1 MPGFDLSVSVSLV
14 TVFVQGILSFFSPCV
29 LPLLPLYLGYLSGS
43 MGDAQG
49 AQTSRVK
56 TLVNTLF
63 FVIGIS
69 AAFFLLAMGFT
80 ALGQALHQY
89 QKIIIQV
96 GGILIIAFGL
106 FQLGVFRPMALEQD
120 RRIRFPLQKLAMSPL
135 VALVFGFTFSFAW
148 TPCVGPALASVLL
161 MAGSADTA
169 LQGFALI
176 GLYTL
181 GFVLPFLAVSL
192 FAGVLLQVFQ
202 KHRNVV
208 RYTVKVGGALL
219 VVIGLLMVTGWMDTL
234 SGSLAGSDPQATP
247 TVQVSE
253 APKETAQPESSA
265 QPEETAQPEA
275 TDQPQEGRAPI
286 PALDFTLTDQYGNTH
301 TLDQYKGKTILLN
314 FWATWCGPCR
324 SEMPDLQEIYQDY
337 GRNQKDLVVLGVA
350 APNLGR
356 EGSVEDITAFLEEN
370 GYTYP
375 TLMNTDASLFYSYG
389 ISSFPTTFMIDK
401 NGNVYGYVS
410 GALSRENF
418 ENIIQQTME
427 GSQSKGSP

>member
-1 MPGFDLSVSVSLV
+1 MSGFDLSVSVSLV
-14 TVFVQGILSFFSPCV
+14 TVFVQGVLSFFSPCV

-43 MGDAQG
+43 MGDTQG
-49 AQTSRVK
+49 RQTSWVK

-63 FVIGIS
+63 FVLGIS
-69 AAFFLLAMGFT
+69 AAFFLLAFGLT

-96 GGILIIAFGL
+96 GGILIILFGL

-169 LQGFALI
+169 AQGFALI

-181 GFVLPFLAVSL
+181 GFVIPFLLVSL
-192 FAGVLLQVFQ
+192 FAGGLLKLLQ

-234 SGSLAGSDPQATP
+234 SGSLAGSDPQASP
-247 TVQVSE
+247 TVQV
-253 APKETAQPESSA
+253 TQQPE
-265 QPEETAQPEA
+265 QT
-275 TDQPQEGRAPI
+275 TQPQTTDSPQNSQAPI
-286 PALDFTLTDQYGNTH
+286 PALDFTLTDQFGNTH
-301 TLDQYKGKTILLN
+301 TLDQYQGKTILLN

-324 SEMPDLQEIYQDY
+324 SEMPDLQEIFQDY
-337 GRNQKDLVVLGVA
+337 GNNEKDLVVLGVA
-350 APNLGR
+350 APNLGQ
-356 EGSVEDITAFLEEN
+356 EGSAEEITAFLEEN

-375 TLMNTDASLFYSYG
+375 TLMNEDASLFYSYG
-389 ISSFPTTFMIDK
+389 ISSFPTTFMIDV

-410 GALSRENF
+410 GALSREVF
-418 ENIIQQTME
+418 ENIIQQTMD
-427 GSQSKGSP
+427 GANS

>member
-1 MPGFDLSVSVSLV
+1 MSGFDLSVSVSLV

-43 MGDAQG
+43 MGDTQG
-49 AQTSRVK
+49 APTSRVK

-69 AAFFLLAMGFT
+69 AAFFLLALGMT

-181 GFVLPFLAVSL
+181 GFVLPFLAVAL
-192 FAGVLLQVFQ
+192 FAGGLLKLFQ

-247 TVQVSE
+247 TVQV
-253 APKETAQPESSA
+253 TQQPEV
-265 QPEETAQPEA
+265 TDTPEA
-275 TDQPQEGRAPI
+275 TDAPKESQAPI
-286 PALDFTLTDQYGNTH
+286 PALDFTLTDQFGNTH

-324 SEMPDLQEIYQDY
+324 SEMPDLQAVYEDY
-337 GRNQKDLVVLGVA
+337 GNNEKDLVVLGVA
-350 APNLGR
+350 APNLGQ
-356 EGSVEDITAFLEEN
+356 EGSAEDITAFLEEN

-375 TLMNTDASLFYSYG
+375 TLMNEDASLFYSYG

-401 NGNVYGYVS
+401 NGNVYGYIM
-410 GALSRENF
+410 GAQSREVF
-418 ENIIQQTME
+418 DDIIQQTMDGVAE
-427 GSQSKGSP
+427 RETE

>member
-1 MPGFDLSVSVSLV
+1 MSGFDLSVSVSLV

-43 MGDAQG
+43 MGDTQG
-49 AQTSRVK
+49 APTSRVK

-69 AAFFLLAMGFT
+69 AAFFLLALGMT

-181 GFVLPFLAVSL
+181 GFVLPFLAVAL
-192 FAGVLLQVFQ
+192 FAGGLLKLFQ

-247 TVQVSE
+247 TVQV
-253 APKETAQPESSA
+253 TQQPEV
-265 QPEETAQPEA
+265 TDTPEA
-275 TDQPQEGRAPI
+275 TDAPEESQAPI
-286 PALDFTLTDQYGNTH
+286 PALDFALTDQFGNTH

-324 SEMPDLQEIYQDY
+324 SEMPDLQAVYEDY
-337 GRNQKDLVVLGVA
+337 GKNEKDLVVLGVA
-350 APNLGR
+350 APNLGQ
-356 EGSVEDITAFLEEN
+356 EGSAEDITAFLEEN

-375 TLMNTDASLFYSYG
+375 TLMNEDASLFYSYG

-401 NGNVYGYVS
+401 NGNVYGYIM
-410 GALSRENF
+410 GAQSREVF
-418 ENIIQQTME
+418 DDIIQQTMD
-427 GSQSKGSP
+427 GAG

>member
-1 MPGFDLSVSVSLV
+1 MSGFDLSVSVSLV

-69 AAFFLLAMGFT
+69 AAFFLLALGMT

-181 GFVLPFLAVSL
+181 GFVLPFLAVAL
-192 FAGVLLQVFQ
+192 FAGGLLKLFQ

-234 SGSLAGSDPQATP
+234 SGSLAGSDPQPTP
-247 TVQVSE
+247 TVQ
-253 APKETAQPESSA
+253 ATQ
-265 QPEETAQPEA
+265 QPEA
-275 TDQPQEGRAPI
+275 TDTPEATDAPEESQAPI
-286 PALDFTLTDQYGNTH
+286 PALDFTLTDQFGNTH

-324 SEMPDLQEIYQDY
+324 SEMPDLQAVYEDY
-337 GRNQKDLVVLGVA
+337 GKNEKDLVVLGVA
-350 APNLGR
+350 APNLGQ
-356 EGSVEDITAFLEEN
+356 EGSAEDITAFLEEN

-375 TLMNTDASLFYSYG
+375 TLMNEDASLFYSYG

-401 NGNVYGYVS
+401 NGNVYGYIM
-410 GALSRENF
+410 GAQSREVF
-418 ENIIQQTME
+418 DDIIQQTMD
-427 GSQSKGSP
+427 GAG

>member
-1 MPGFDLSVSVSLV
+1 MAGFDLSVSVSLA
-14 TVFVQGILSFFSPCV
+14 TVFVQGLLSFFSPCV

-43 MGDAQG
+43 MGDNQG
-49 AQTSRVK
+49 AQTSWVK

-69 AAFFLLAMGFT
+69 AAFFLLALGLT

-106 FQLGVFRPMALEQD
+106 FQLGVFRPAAMEQD

-148 TPCVGPALASVLL
+148 TPCVGPALASVLV

-169 LQGFALI
+169 AQGFALI
-176 GLYTL
+176 GVYTL
-181 GFVLPFLAVSL
+181 GFVLPFLAVALS
-192 FAGVLLQVFQ
+192 AGAILKLFQ

-219 VVIGLLMVTGWMDTL
+219 IVIGLLMVTGWMDTL
-234 SGSLAGSDPQATP
+234 SDSLAGADPQA
-247 TVQVSE
+247 
-253 APKETAQPESSA
+253 APTAQVTSQPQES
-265 QPEETAQPEA
+265 AQPEA
-275 TDQPQEGRAPI
+275 TDGPEESQAPI
-286 PALDFTLTDQYGNTH
+286 PALDFTLTDQFGNTH
-301 TLDQYKGKTILLN
+301 TLEEYKGKTILLN

-324 SEMPDLQEIYQDY
+324 SEMPDLQSIYEDY
-337 GRNQKDLVVLGVA
+337 GKNEKDLVVLGVA
-350 APNLGR
+350 APNLGQ
-356 EGSVEDITAFLEEN
+356 EGSEADITAFLEEN

-401 NGNVYGYVS
+401 DGNVYGYII
-410 GALSRENF
+410 GAQSREVF
-418 ENIIQQTME
+418 DDIIRQTMD
-427 GSQSKGSP
+427 GTK

>member
-1 MPGFDLSVSVSLV
+1 MSGFDLSVSVSLV

-69 AAFFLLAMGFT
+69 AAFFLLALGMT

-181 GFVLPFLAVSL
+181 GFVLPFLAVAL
-192 FAGVLLQVFQ
+192 FAGGLLKLFQ

-234 SGSLAGSDPQATP
+234 SGSLAGSDPQPTP
-247 TVQVSE
+247 TVQ
-253 APKETAQPESSA
+253 ATQ
-265 QPEETAQPEA
+265 QPEA
-275 TDQPQEGRAPI
+275 TDTPEATDAPEESQAPI
-286 PALDFTLTDQYGNTH
+286 PALDFTLTDQFGNTH

-324 SEMPDLQEIYQDY
+324 SEMPDLQAVYEDY
-337 GRNQKDLVVLGVA
+337 GNNEKDLVVLGVA
-350 APNLGR
+350 APNLGQ
-356 EGSVEDITAFLEEN
+356 EGSAEDISAFLEEN

-375 TLMNTDASLFYSYG
+375 TLMNEDASLFYSYG

-401 NGNVYGYVS
+401 NGNVYGYIM
-410 GALSRENF
+410 GAQSREVF
-418 ENIIQQTME
+418 DNIIQQTMD
-427 GSQSKGSP
+427 GAG

>member
-1 MPGFDLSVSVSLV
+1 MSGFDLSVSVSLV

-69 AAFFLLAMGFT
+69 AAFFLLALGMT

-181 GFVLPFLAVSL
+181 GFVLPFLAVAL
-192 FAGVLLQVFQ
+192 FAGGLLKLFQ

-219 VVIGLLMVTGWMDTL
+219 VVIGLLMVTGWMDSL

-247 TVQVSE
+247 TVQV
-253 APKETAQPESSA
+253 TQQPEV
-265 QPEETAQPEA
+265 TDTPEA
-275 TDQPQEGRAPI
+275 TDAPEESQAPI
-286 PALDFTLTDQYGNTH
+286 PALDFTLTDQFGNTH

-324 SEMPDLQEIYQDY
+324 SEMPDLQAVYEDY
-337 GRNQKDLVVLGVA
+337 GNNEKDLVVLGVA
-350 APNLGR
+350 APNLGQ
-356 EGSVEDITAFLEEN
+356 EGSAEDITAFLEEN

-375 TLMNTDASLFYSYG
+375 TLMNEDASLFYSYG

-401 NGNVYGYVS
+401 NGNVYGYIM
-410 GALSRENF
+410 GAQSREVF
-418 ENIIQQTME
+418 DDIIQQTMD
-427 GSQSKGSP
+427 GANS

>member
-1 MPGFDLSVSVSLV
+1 MSGFDLSVSVSLV

-69 AAFFLLAMGFT
+69 AAFFLLALGMT

-181 GFVLPFLAVSL
+181 GFVLPFLAVAL
-192 FAGVLLQVFQ
+192 FAGGLLKLFQ

-247 TVQVSE
+247 TVQV
-253 APKETAQPESSA
+253 TQQPEV
-265 QPEETAQPEA
+265 TDTPEA
-275 TDQPQEGRAPI
+275 TDAPEESQAPI
-286 PALDFTLTDQYGNTH
+286 PALDFTLTDQFGNTH

-324 SEMPDLQEIYQDY
+324 SEMPDLQAVYEDY
-337 GRNQKDLVVLGVA
+337 GNNEKDLVVLGVA
-350 APNLGR
+350 APNLGQ
-356 EGSVEDITAFLEEN
+356 EGSAEDITAFLEEN

-375 TLMNTDASLFYSYG
+375 TLMNEDASLFYSYG

-401 NGNVYGYVS
+401 NGNVYGYIM
-410 GALSRENF
+410 GAQSREVF
-418 ENIIQQTME
+418 DDIIQQTMD
-427 GSQSKGSP
+427 GANS

>member
-1 MPGFDLSVSVSLV
+1 MSGFNLSVSVSLV

-69 AAFFLLAMGFT
+69 AAFFLLALGMT

-181 GFVLPFLAVSL
+181 GFVLPFLAVAL
-192 FAGVLLQVFQ
+192 FAGGLLKLFQ

-219 VVIGLLMVTGWMDTL
+219 VVIGLLMVTGWMDSL
-234 SGSLAGSDPQATP
+234 SGSLAGSDPQPTP
-247 TVQVSE
+247 TVQ
-253 APKETAQPESSA
+253 ATAQPEV
-265 QPEETAQPEA
+265 TDTPEA
-275 TDQPQEGRAPI
+275 TEAPQESQAPI
-286 PALDFTLTDQYGNTH
+286 PALDFTLTDQFGNTH

-314 FWATWCGPCR
+314 FWGTWCGPCR
-324 SEMPDLQEIYQDY
+324 SEMPDLQSVYEDY
-337 GRNQKDLVVLGVA
+337 GNNEKDLVVLGVA
-350 APNLGR
+350 APNLGQ
-356 EGSVEDITAFLEEN
+356 EGSAEDITAFLEEN

-375 TLMNTDASLFYSYG
+375 TLMNEDASLFYSYG

-401 NGNVYGYVS
+401 NGNVYGYIM
-410 GALSRENF
+410 GAQSREVF
-418 ENIIQQTME
+418 DNIIQQTMD
-427 GSQSKGSP
+427 GAG

>member
-1 MPGFDLSVSVSLV
+1 MSGFDLSVSVSLV

-69 AAFFLLAMGFT
+69 AAFFLLALGMT

-181 GFVLPFLAVSL
+181 GFVLPFLAVAL
-192 FAGVLLQVFQ
+192 FAGGLLKLFQ

-247 TVQVSE
+247 TVQV
-253 APKETAQPESSA
+253 TQH
-265 QPEETAQPEA
+265 PEA
-275 TDQPQEGRAPI
+275 TDTPEATDAPEESQAPI
-286 PALDFTLTDQYGNTH
+286 PALDFTLTDQFGNTH

-324 SEMPDLQEIYQDY
+324 SEMPDLQAVYEDY
-337 GRNQKDLVVLGVA
+337 GKNEKDLVVLGVA
-350 APNLGR
+350 APNLGQ
-356 EGSVEDITAFLEEN
+356 EGSAEDITAFLEEN

-375 TLMNTDASLFYSYG
+375 TLMNEDASLFYSYG

-401 NGNVYGYVS
+401 NGNVYGYIM
-410 GALSRENF
+410 GAQSREVF
-418 ENIIQQTME
+418 DDIIQQTMD
-427 GSQSKGSP
+427 GANS

>member
-1 MPGFDLSVSVSLV
+1 MAGFDLSVSVSLA
-14 TVFVQGILSFFSPCV
+14 TVFVQGLLSFFSPCV

-43 MGDAQG
+43 MGDNQG
-49 AQTSRVK
+49 AQTSWVK

-69 AAFFLLAMGFT
+69 AAFFLLALGLT

-106 FQLGVFRPMALEQD
+106 FQLGVFRPAAMEQD

-148 TPCVGPALASVLL
+148 TPCVGPALASVLV

-169 LQGFALI
+169 AQGFALI
-176 GLYTL
+176 GVYTL
-181 GFVLPFLAVSL
+181 GFVLPFLAVALS
-192 FAGVLLQVFQ
+192 AGAILKLFQ

-219 VVIGLLMVTGWMDTL
+219 IVIGLLMVTGWMDTL
-234 SGSLAGSDPQATP
+234 SDSLAGADPQA
-247 TVQVSE
+247 
-253 APKETAQPESSA
+253 APTAQVTSQPQES
-265 QPEETAQPEA
+265 AQPEA
-275 TDQPQEGRAPI
+275 TDGPEESQAPI
-286 PALDFTLTDQYGNTH
+286 PALDFTLTDQFGNTH
-301 TLDQYKGKTILLN
+301 TLEEYKGKTILLN

-324 SEMPDLQEIYQDY
+324 SEMPDLQSIYEDY
-337 GRNQKDLVVLGVA
+337 GKNEKDLVVLGVA
-350 APNLGR
+350 APNLGQ
-356 EGSVEDITAFLEEN
+356 EGSEADITAFLEEN

-401 NGNVYGYVS
+401 DGNVYGYII
-410 GALSRENF
+410 GAQSREVF
-418 ENIIQQTME
+418 EDIIAQTME
-427 GSQSKGSP
+427 GSK

>member
-1 MPGFDLSVSVSLV
+1 MNGFDLSVSVSLV

-49 AQTSRVK
+49 AQTSKVK

-69 AAFFLLAMGFT
+69 AAFFLLALGMT

-181 GFVLPFLAVSL
+181 GFVLPFLAVAL
-192 FAGVLLQVFQ
+192 FAGVLLQLFQ

-247 TVQVSE
+247 TVQVTE
-253 APKETAQPESSA
+253 APKETDSPA
-265 QPEETAQPEA
+265 ETTQPEA
-275 TDQPQEGRAPI
+275 TDAPQESRAPV
-286 PALDFTLTDQYGNTH
+286 PALDFTLTDQFGNTH

-314 FWATWCGPCR
+314 FWGTWCGPCR
-324 SEMPDLQEIYQDY
+324 SEMPDLQAVYEDY
-337 GRNQKDLVVLGVA
+337 GNNEKDLVVLGVA
-350 APNLGR
+350 APNLGQ
-356 EGSVEDITAFLEEN
+356 EGSAEDITAFLEEN

-375 TLMNTDASLFYSYG
+375 TLMNEDASLFYSYG

-401 NGNVYGYVS
+401 NGNVYGYIM
-410 GALSRENF
+410 GAQSREVF
-418 ENIIQQTME
+418 DDIIQQTMD
-427 GSQSKGSP
+427 GANS

>member
-1 MPGFDLSVSVSLV
+1 MSGFDLSVSVSLV

-69 AAFFLLAMGFT
+69 AAFFLLALGMT

-181 GFVLPFLAVSL
+181 GFVLPFLAVAL
-192 FAGVLLQVFQ
+192 FAGGLLKLFQ

-234 SGSLAGSDPQATP
+234 SGSLASSDPQATP
-247 TVQVSE
+247 TVQ
-253 APKETAQPESSA
+253 ATQ
-265 QPEETAQPEA
+265 QPEA
-275 TDQPQEGRAPI
+275 TDTPEATDAPEESQAPI
-286 PALDFTLTDQYGNTH
+286 PALDFTLTDQFGNTH

-324 SEMPDLQEIYQDY
+324 SEMPDLQAVYEDY
-337 GRNQKDLVVLGVA
+337 GKNEKDLVVLGVA
-350 APNLGR
+350 APNLGQ
-356 EGSVEDITAFLEEN
+356 EGSAEDITAFLEEN

-375 TLMNTDASLFYSYG
+375 TLMNEDASLFYSYG

-401 NGNVYGYVS
+401 NGNVYGYIM
-410 GALSRENF
+410 GAQSREVF
-418 ENIIQQTME
+418 DDIIQQTMD
-427 GSQSKGSP
+427 GAG

>member
-1 MPGFDLSVSVSLV
+1 MSGFDLSVSVSLV

-69 AAFFLLAMGFT
+69 AAFFLLALGMT

-181 GFVLPFLAVSL
+181 GFVLPFLAVAL
-192 FAGVLLQVFQ
+192 FAGGLLKLFQ

-234 SGSLAGSDPQATP
+234 SGSLAGSDPQPTP
-247 TVQVSE
+247 TIQ
-253 APKETAQPESSA
+253 ATQ
-265 QPEETAQPEA
+265 QPEA
-275 TDQPQEGRAPI
+275 TDTPDATDAPQESQAPI
-286 PALDFTLTDQYGNTH
+286 PALDFTLTDQFGNTH

-324 SEMPDLQEIYQDY
+324 SEMPDLQAVYEDY
-337 GRNQKDLVVLGVA
+337 GNNEKDLVVLGVA
-350 APNLGR
+350 APNLGQ
-356 EGSVEDITAFLEEN
+356 EGSAEDISAFLEEN

-375 TLMNTDASLFYSYG
+375 TLMNEDASLFYSYG

-401 NGNVYGYVS
+401 NGNVYGYIM
-410 GALSRENF
+410 GAQSREVF
-418 ENIIQQTME
+418 DDIIQQTMD
-427 GSQSKGSP
+427 GANS

>member
-1 MPGFDLSVSVSLV
+1 MAGFDLSVSVSLA
-14 TVFVQGILSFFSPCV
+14 TVFVQGLLSFFSPCV

-43 MGDAQG
+43 MGDNQG
-49 AQTSRVK
+49 AQTSWVK

-69 AAFFLLAMGFT
+69 AAFFLLALGLT

-106 FQLGVFRPMALEQD
+106 FQLGVFRPAAMEQD

-148 TPCVGPALASVLL
+148 TPCVGPALASVLM

-169 LQGFALI
+169 AQGFALI
-176 GLYTL
+176 GVYTL
-181 GFVLPFLAVSL
+181 GFVLPFLAVALS
-192 FAGVLLQVFQ
+192 AGAILKLFQ

-219 VVIGLLMVTGWMDTL
+219 IVIGLLMVTGWMDTL
-234 SGSLAGSDPQATP
+234 SDSLAGADPQA
-247 TVQVSE
+247 
-253 APKETAQPESSA
+253 APTAQVTSQPQES
-265 QPEETAQPEA
+265 AQPEA
-275 TDQPQEGRAPI
+275 TDGPEESQAPI
-286 PALDFTLTDQYGNTH
+286 PALDFTLTDQFGNTH
-301 TLDQYKGKTILLN
+301 TLEEYKGKTILLN

-324 SEMPDLQEIYQDY
+324 SEMPDLQSIYEDY
-337 GRNQKDLVVLGVA
+337 GKNEKDLVVLGVA
-350 APNLGR
+350 APNLGQ
-356 EGSVEDITAFLEEN
+356 EGAEADITAFLEEN

-401 NGNVYGYVS
+401 DGNVYGYII
-410 GALSRENF
+410 GAQSREVF
-418 ENIIQQTME
+418 DDIIRQTMD
-427 GSQSKGSP
+427 GAG

>member
-1 MPGFDLSVSVSLV
+1 MAGFDLSVSVSLA
-14 TVFVQGILSFFSPCV
+14 TVFVQGLLSFFSPCV

-43 MGDAQG
+43 MGDNQG
-49 AQTSRVK
+49 AQTSWVK

-69 AAFFLLAMGFT
+69 AAFFLLALGLT

-106 FQLGVFRPMALEQD
+106 FQLGVFRPAAMEQD

-148 TPCVGPALASVLL
+148 TPCVGPALASVLV

-169 LQGFALI
+169 AQGFALI
-176 GLYTL
+176 GVYTL
-181 GFVLPFLAVSL
+181 GFVLPFLAVALS
-192 FAGVLLQVFQ
+192 AGAILKLFQ

-219 VVIGLLMVTGWMDTL
+219 IVIGLLMVTGWMDTL
-234 SGSLAGSDPQATP
+234 SDSLAGADPQA
-247 TVQVSE
+247 
-253 APKETAQPESSA
+253 APTAQVTSQPQES
-265 QPEETAQPEA
+265 AQPEA
-275 TDQPQEGRAPI
+275 TDGPEESQAPI
-286 PALDFTLTDQYGNTH
+286 PALDFTLTDQFGNTH
-301 TLDQYKGKTILLN
+301 TLEEYKGKTILLN

-324 SEMPDLQEIYQDY
+324 SEMPDLQSIYEDY
-337 GRNQKDLVVLGVA
+337 GKNEKDLVVLGVA
-350 APNLGR
+350 APNLGQ
-356 EGSVEDITAFLEEN
+356 EGAEADITAFLEEN

-401 NGNVYGYVS
+401 DGNVYGYII
-410 GALSRENF
+410 GAQSREVF
-418 ENIIQQTME
+418 DDIIRQTMD
-427 GSQSKGSP
+427 GAG

>member
-1 MPGFDLSVSVSLV
+1 MSGFDLSVSVSLV

-69 AAFFLLAMGFT
+69 AAFFLLALGMT

-181 GFVLPFLAVSL
+181 GFVLPFLAVAL
-192 FAGVLLQVFQ
+192 FAGGLLKLFQ

-247 TVQVSE
+247 TVQ
-253 APKETAQPESSA
+253 ATQQPEV
-265 QPEETAQPEA
+265 TDTPEA
-275 TDQPQEGRAPI
+275 TDAPEESQAPI
-286 PALDFTLTDQYGNTH
+286 PALDFTLTDQFGNTH

-324 SEMPDLQEIYQDY
+324 SEMPDLQAVYEDY
-337 GRNQKDLVVLGVA
+337 GNNEKDLVVLGVA
-350 APNLGR
+350 APNLGQ
-356 EGSVEDITAFLEEN
+356 EGSAEDITAFLEEN

-375 TLMNTDASLFYSYG
+375 TLMNEDASLFYSYG

-401 NGNVYGYVS
+401 NGNVYGYIM
-410 GALSRENF
+410 GAQSREVF
-418 ENIIQQTME
+418 DDIIQQTMD
-427 GSQSKGSP
+427 GANS

>member
-1 MPGFDLSVSVSLV
+1 MPGFDLSASVSLF
-14 TVFVQGILSFFSPCV
+14 TVFVQGIFSFFSPCV

-43 MGDAQG
+43 MGDNQG
-49 AQTSRVK
+49 AQTSWVK

-69 AAFFLLAMGFT
+69 GAFFLLALGMT

-106 FQLGVFRPMALEQD
+106 FQLGVFRPAAMEQD

-169 LQGFALI
+169 AQGFALI
-176 GLYTL
+176 GVYTL
-181 GFVLPFLAVSL
+181 GFVLPFLAVALS
-192 FAGVLLQVFQ
+192 AGAILKLFQ

-219 VVIGLLMVTGWMDTL
+219 IVIGLLMVTGWMDAL
-234 SGSLAGSDPQATP
+234 SGSLAGADPQA
-247 TVQVSE
+247 
-253 APKETAQPESSA
+253 APTAQVTSQPQES
-265 QPEETAQPEA
+265 AQPEA
-275 TDQPQEGRAPI
+275 TDGPEESQAPI
-286 PALDFTLTDQYGNTH
+286 PALDFTLTDQFGNTH

-324 SEMPDLQEIYQDY
+324 SEMPDLQAIYEDY
-337 GRNQKDLVVLGVA
+337 GKNEKDLVVLGVA
-350 APNLGR
+350 APNLGQ
-356 EGSVEDITAFLEEN
+356 EGSEADISAFLEEN

-401 NGNVYGYVS
+401 DGNVYGYII
-410 GALSRENF
+410 GAQSREVF
-418 ENIIQQTME
+418 EDIIAQTME
-427 GSQSKGSP
+427 GSK

>member
-1 MPGFDLSVSVSLV
+1 MAGFDLSVSVSLA
-14 TVFVQGILSFFSPCV
+14 TVFVQGLLSFFSPCV

-43 MGDAQG
+43 MGDNQG
-49 AQTSRVK
+49 AQTSWVK

-69 AAFFLLAMGFT
+69 AAFFLLALGLT

-106 FQLGVFRPMALEQD
+106 FQLGVFRPAAMEQD

-148 TPCVGPALASVLL
+148 TPCVGPALASVLV

-169 LQGFALI
+169 AQGFALI
-176 GLYTL
+176 GVYTL
-181 GFVLPFLAVSL
+181 GFVLPFLAVALS
-192 FAGVLLQVFQ
+192 AGAILKLFQ
-202 KHRNVV
+202 KHRSVV

-219 VVIGLLMVTGWMDTL
+219 IVIGLLMVTGWMDTL
-234 SGSLAGSDPQATP
+234 SDSLAGADPQA
-247 TVQVSE
+247 
-253 APKETAQPESSA
+253 APTAQVTSQPQES
-265 QPEETAQPEA
+265 EKPEA
-275 TDQPQEGRAPI
+275 TDGPEESQAPI
-286 PALDFTLTDQYGNTH
+286 PALDFTLTDQFGNTH
-301 TLDQYKGKTILLN
+301 TLEEYKGKTILLN

-324 SEMPDLQEIYQDY
+324 SEMPDLQSIYEDY
-337 GRNQKDLVVLGVA
+337 GKNERDLVVLGVA
-350 APNLGR
+350 APNLGQ
-356 EGSVEDITAFLEEN
+356 EGAEADITAFLEEN

-401 NGNVYGYVS
+401 DGNVYGYII
-410 GALSRENF
+410 GAQSREVF
-418 ENIIQQTME
+418 DDIIRQTMD
-427 GSQSKGSP
+427 GAG

>member
-1 MPGFDLSVSVSLV
+1 MSGFDLSVSVSLV

-69 AAFFLLAMGFT
+69 AAFFLLALGMT

-181 GFVLPFLAVSL
+181 GFVLPFLAVAL
-192 FAGVLLQVFQ
+192 FAGGLLKLFQ

-247 TVQVSE
+247 TVQV
-253 APKETAQPESSA
+253 TQH
-265 QPEETAQPEA
+265 PEA
-275 TDQPQEGRAPI
+275 TDTPEATDAPEESQAPI
-286 PALDFTLTDQYGNTH
+286 PALDFTLTDQFGNTH

-324 SEMPDLQEIYQDY
+324 SEMPDLQAVYEDY
-337 GRNQKDLVVLGVA
+337 GKNEKDLVVLGVA
-350 APNLGR
+350 APNLGQ
-356 EGSVEDITAFLEEN
+356 EGSAEDITAFLEEN

-375 TLMNTDASLFYSYG
+375 TLMNEDASLFYSYG

-401 NGNVYGYVS
+401 NGNVYGYIM
-410 GALSRENF
+410 GAQSREVF
-418 ENIIQQTME
+418 DDIIQQTMD
-427 GSQSKGSP
+427 GAG

>member
-1 MPGFDLSVSVSLV
+1 MSGFDLSVSVSLV

-69 AAFFLLAMGFT
+69 AAFFLLALGMT

-181 GFVLPFLAVSL
+181 GFVLPFLAVAL
-192 FAGVLLQVFQ
+192 FAGGLLKLFQ

-208 RYTVKVGGALL
+208 RYTVNVGGALL

-247 TVQVSE
+247 TVQV
-253 APKETAQPESSA
+253 TQ
-265 QPEETAQPEA
+265 QPEA
-275 TDQPQEGRAPI
+275 TDTPEATDAPEESQAPI
-286 PALDFTLTDQYGNTH
+286 PALDFTLTDQFGNTH

-324 SEMPDLQEIYQDY
+324 SEMPDLQAVYEDY
-337 GRNQKDLVVLGVA
+337 GNNEKDLVVLGVA
-350 APNLGR
+350 APNLGQ
-356 EGSVEDITAFLEEN
+356 EGSAEDITAFLEEN

-375 TLMNTDASLFYSYG
+375 TLMNEDASLFYSYG

-401 NGNVYGYVS
+401 NGNVYGYIM
-410 GALSRENF
+410 GAQSREVF
-418 ENIIQQTME
+418 DNIIQQTMD
-427 GSQSKGSP
+427 GANS

>member
-1 MPGFDLSVSVSLV
+1 MSGFDLSVSVSLV

-69 AAFFLLAMGFT
+69 AAFFLLALGMT

-181 GFVLPFLAVSL
+181 GFVLPFLAVAL
-192 FAGVLLQVFQ
+192 FAGGLLKLFQ

-219 VVIGLLMVTGWMDTL
+219 VVIGLLMVTGWMDSL
-234 SGSLAGSDPQATP
+234 SGSLAGSDPQPTP
-247 TVQVSE
+247 TVQ
-253 APKETAQPESSA
+253 ATQQPEV
-265 QPEETAQPEA
+265 TDTPEA
-275 TDQPQEGRAPI
+275 TDAPEESQAPI
-286 PALDFTLTDQYGNTH
+286 PALDFTLTDQFGNTH

-324 SEMPDLQEIYQDY
+324 SEMPDLQAVYEDY
-337 GRNQKDLVVLGVA
+337 GNNEKDLVVLGVA
-350 APNLGR
+350 APNLGQ
-356 EGSVEDITAFLEEN
+356 EGSAEDISAFLEEN

-375 TLMNTDASLFYSYG
+375 TLMNEDASLFYSYG

-401 NGNVYGYVS
+401 NGNVYGYIM
-410 GALSRENF
+410 GAQSREVF
-418 ENIIQQTME
+418 DDIIQQTMD
-427 GSQSKGSP
+427 GANS

>member
-1 MPGFDLSVSVSLV
+1 MSGFDLSVSVSLV

-43 MGDAQG
+43 MGDTQG
-49 AQTSRVK
+49 AQTSRAK

-69 AAFFLLAMGFT
+69 AAFFLLALGMT

-181 GFVLPFLAVSL
+181 GFVLPFLAVAL
-192 FAGVLLQVFQ
+192 FAGGLLKLFQ

-247 TVQVSE
+247 TVQV
-253 APKETAQPESSA
+253 TQQPEV
-265 QPEETAQPEA
+265 TDTPEA
-275 TDQPQEGRAPI
+275 TDAPEESQAPI
-286 PALDFTLTDQYGNTH
+286 PALDFALTDQFGNTH

-324 SEMPDLQEIYQDY
+324 SEMPDLQAVYEDY
-337 GRNQKDLVVLGVA
+337 GNNEKDLVVLGVA
-350 APNLGR
+350 APNLGQ
-356 EGSVEDITAFLEEN
+356 EGSAEDITAFLEEN

-375 TLMNTDASLFYSYG
+375 TLMNEDASLFYSYG

-401 NGNVYGYVS
+401 NGNVYGYIM
-410 GALSRENF
+410 GAQSREVF
-418 ENIIQQTME
+418 DDIIQQTMD
-427 GSQSKGSP
+427 GAG

>member
-1 MPGFDLSVSVSLV
+1 MSGFDLSVSVSLV

-69 AAFFLLAMGFT
+69 AAFFLLALGMT

-181 GFVLPFLAVSL
+181 GFVLPFLAVAL
-192 FAGVLLQVFQ
+192 FAGGLLKLFQ

-247 TVQVSE
+247 TVQV
-253 APKETAQPESSA
+253 TQ
-265 QPEETAQPEA
+265 QPEA
-275 TDQPQEGRAPI
+275 TDTPEATDAPEESQAPI
-286 PALDFTLTDQYGNTH
+286 PALDFTLTDQFGNTH

-324 SEMPDLQEIYQDY
+324 SEMPDLQAVYEDY
-337 GRNQKDLVVLGVA
+337 GNNEKDLVVLGVA
-350 APNLGR
+350 APNLGQ
-356 EGSVEDITAFLEEN
+356 EGSAEDITAFLEEN

-375 TLMNTDASLFYSYG
+375 TLMNEDASLFYSYG

-401 NGNVYGYVS
+401 NGNVYGYIM
-410 GALSRENF
+410 GAQSREVF
-418 ENIIQQTME
+418 DDIIQQTMD
-427 GSQSKGSP
+427 GANS

>member
-1 MPGFDLSVSVSLV
+1 MAGFDLSVSVSLA
-14 TVFVQGILSFFSPCV
+14 TVFVQGLLSFFSPCV

-43 MGDAQG
+43 MGDNQG
-49 AQTSRVK
+49 AQTSWVK

-69 AAFFLLAMGFT
+69 AAFFLLALGLT

-106 FQLGVFRPMALEQD
+106 FQLGVFRPAAMEQD

-148 TPCVGPALASVLL
+148 TPCVGPALASVLV

-169 LQGFALI
+169 AQGFALI
-176 GLYTL
+176 GVYTL
-181 GFVLPFLAVSL
+181 GFVLPFLAVALS
-192 FAGVLLQVFQ
+192 AGAILKLFQ

-219 VVIGLLMVTGWMDTL
+219 IVIGLLMVTGWMDTL
-234 SGSLAGSDPQATP
+234 SDSLAGADPQA
-247 TVQVSE
+247 
-253 APKETAQPESSA
+253 APTAQVTSQPQES
-265 QPEETAQPEA
+265 AQPEA
-275 TDQPQEGRAPI
+275 TDGPEESQAPI
-286 PALDFTLTDQYGNTH
+286 PALDFTLTDQFGNTH
-301 TLDQYKGKTILLN
+301 TLEEYKGKTILLN

-324 SEMPDLQEIYQDY
+324 SEMPDLQSIYEDY
-337 GRNQKDLVVLGVA
+337 GKNEKDLVVLGVA
-350 APNLGR
+350 APNLGQ
-356 EGSVEDITAFLEEN
+356 EGSEADITAFLEEN

-401 NGNVYGYVS
+401 DGNVYGYII
-410 GALSRENF
+410 GAQSREVF
-418 ENIIQQTME
+418 EDIIRQTMD
-427 GSQSKGSP
+427 GAK

>member
-1 MPGFDLSVSVSLV
+1 MSGFDLSVSVSLV

-69 AAFFLLAMGFT
+69 AAFFLLALGMT

-181 GFVLPFLAVSL
+181 GFVLPFLAVAL
-192 FAGVLLQVFQ
+192 FAGGLLKLFQ

-234 SGSLAGSDPQATP
+234 SGSLAGSDPQPTP
-247 TVQVSE
+247 TIQ
-253 APKETAQPESSA
+253 ATQ
-265 QPEETAQPEA
+265 QPEA
-275 TDQPQEGRAPI
+275 TDTPDATDAPQESQAPI
-286 PALDFTLTDQYGNTH
+286 PALDFTLTDQFGNTH

-324 SEMPDLQEIYQDY
+324 GEMPDLQAVYEDY
-337 GRNQKDLVVLGVA
+337 GNNEKDLVVLGVA
-350 APNLGR
+350 APNLGQ
-356 EGSVEDITAFLEEN
+356 EGSAEDISAFLEEN

-375 TLMNTDASLFYSYG
+375 TLMNEDASLFYSYG

-401 NGNVYGYVS
+401 NGNVYGYIM
-410 GALSRENF
+410 GAQSREVF
-418 ENIIQQTME
+418 DDIIQQTMD
-427 GSQSKGSP
+427 GANS

>member
-1 MPGFDLSVSVSLV
+1 MSGFDLSVSVSLV

-69 AAFFLLAMGFT
+69 AAFFLLALGMT

-181 GFVLPFLAVSL
+181 GFVLPFLAVAL
-192 FAGVLLQVFQ
+192 FAGGLLKLFQ

-247 TVQVSE
+247 TVQV
-253 APKETAQPESSA
+253 TQHPEV
-265 QPEETAQPEA
+265 TDTPEA
-275 TDQPQEGRAPI
+275 TDAPEESQAPI
-286 PALDFTLTDQYGNTH
+286 PALDFTLTDQFGNTH

-314 FWATWCGPCR
+314 FWGTWCGPCR
-324 SEMPDLQEIYQDY
+324 SEMPDLQAIYEDY
-337 GRNQKDLVVLGVA
+337 GNNEKDLVVLGVA
-350 APNLGR
+350 APNLGQ
-356 EGSVEDITAFLEEN
+356 EGSAEDITAFLEEN

-375 TLMNTDASLFYSYG
+375 TLMNEDASLFYSYG

-401 NGNVYGYVS
+401 NGNVYGYIM
-410 GALSRENF
+410 GAQSREVF
-418 ENIIQQTME
+418 DNIIQQTMD
-427 GSQSKGSP
+427 GANS

>member
-1 MPGFDLSVSVSLV
+1 MSGFDLSVSVSLV

-69 AAFFLLAMGFT
+69 AAFFLLALGMT
-80 ALGQALHQY
+80 TLGQALHQY

-181 GFVLPFLAVSL
+181 GFVLPFLAVAL
-192 FAGVLLQVFQ
+192 FAGGLLKLFQ

-247 TVQVSE
+247 TVQV
-253 APKETAQPESSA
+253 TQQPEV
-265 QPEETAQPEA
+265 TGTPEA
-275 TDQPQEGRAPI
+275 TDAPEESQAPI
-286 PALDFTLTDQYGNTH
+286 PALDFTLTDQFGNTH

-324 SEMPDLQEIYQDY
+324 SEMPDLQAVYEDY
-337 GRNQKDLVVLGVA
+337 GKNEKDLVVLGVA
-350 APNLGR
+350 APNLGQ
-356 EGSVEDITAFLEEN
+356 EGSAEDISAFLEEN

-375 TLMNTDASLFYSYG
+375 TLMNEDASLFYSYG

-401 NGNVYGYVS
+401 NGNVYGYIM
-410 GALSRENF
+410 GAQSREVF
-418 ENIIQQTME
+418 DDIIQQTMD
-427 GSQSKGSP
+427 GAG

>member
-1 MPGFDLSVSVSLV
+1 MSGFDLSVSVSLV

-69 AAFFLLAMGFT
+69 AAFFLLALGMT

-181 GFVLPFLAVSL
+181 GFVLPFLAVAL
-192 FAGVLLQVFQ
+192 FAGGLLKLFQ

-247 TVQVSE
+247 TVQ
-253 APKETAQPESSA
+253 A
-265 QPEETAQPEA
+265 TAQPEA
-275 TDQPQEGRAPI
+275 TNTPEATEAPQESQAPI
-286 PALDFTLTDQYGNTH
+286 PALDFTLTDQFGNTH

-324 SEMPDLQEIYQDY
+324 SEMPDLQAVYEDY
-337 GRNQKDLVVLGVA
+337 GKNEKDLVVLGVA
-350 APNLGR
+350 APNLGQ
-356 EGSVEDITAFLEEN
+356 ESSAEDITAFLEEN

-375 TLMNTDASLFYSYG
+375 TLMNEDASLFYSYG

-401 NGNVYGYVS
+401 NGNVYGYIM
-410 GALSRENF
+410 GAQSREVF
-418 ENIIQQTME
+418 DDIIQQTMD
-427 GSQSKGSP
+427 GAG

>member
-1 MPGFDLSVSVSLV
+1 MSGFDLSVSVSLV

-69 AAFFLLAMGFT
+69 AAFFLLALGMT

-181 GFVLPFLAVSL
+181 GFVLPFLAVAL
-192 FAGVLLQVFQ
+192 FAGGLLKLFQ

-234 SGSLAGSDPQATP
+234 SGSLAGFDPQATP
-247 TVQVSE
+247 TVQV
-253 APKETAQPESSA
+253 TQ
-265 QPEETAQPEA
+265 QPEA
-275 TDQPQEGRAPI
+275 TNTPEATDAPEESQAPI
-286 PALDFTLTDQYGNTH
+286 PALDFTLTDQFGNTH

-324 SEMPDLQEIYQDY
+324 SEMPDLQAVYEDY
-337 GRNQKDLVVLGVA
+337 GNNEKDLVVLGVA
-350 APNLGR
+350 APNLGQ
-356 EGSVEDITAFLEEN
+356 EGSAEDITAFLEEN

-375 TLMNTDASLFYSYG
+375 TLMNEDASLFYSYG

-401 NGNVYGYVS
+401 NGNVYGYIM
-410 GALSRENF
+410 GAQSREVF
-418 ENIIQQTME
+418 DDIIQQTMD
-427 GSQSKGSP
+427 GAG

>member
-1 MPGFDLSVSVSLV
+1 MSGFDLSVSVSLV

-43 MGDAQG
+43 MGDTQG
-49 AQTSRVK
+49 APTSRVK

-69 AAFFLLAMGFT
+69 AAFFLLALGMT

-181 GFVLPFLAVSL
+181 GFVLPFLAVAL
-192 FAGVLLQVFQ
+192 FAGGLLKLFQ

-247 TVQVSE
+247 TVQV
-253 APKETAQPESSA
+253 TQ
-265 QPEETAQPEA
+265 QPEA
-275 TDQPQEGRAPI
+275 TDTPEATDAPEESQAPI
-286 PALDFTLTDQYGNTH
+286 PALDFTLTDQFGNTH

-324 SEMPDLQEIYQDY
+324 SEMPDLQAVYEDY
-337 GRNQKDLVVLGVA
+337 GNNEKDLVVLGVA
-350 APNLGR
+350 APNLGQ
-356 EGSVEDITAFLEEN
+356 EGSAEDITAFLEEN

-375 TLMNTDASLFYSYG
+375 TLMNEDASLFYSYG
-389 ISSFPTTFMIDK
+389 ISSFPTTFMIDQ
-401 NGNVYGYVS
+401 NGNVYGYIM
-410 GALSRENF
+410 GAQSREVF
-418 ENIIQQTME
+418 DDIIQQTRD
-427 GSQSKGSP
+427 GANS

>member
-1 MPGFDLSVSVSLV
+1 MSGFDLSVSVSLV

-69 AAFFLLAMGFT
+69 AAFFLLALGMT

-181 GFVLPFLAVSL
+181 GFVLPFLAVAL
-192 FAGVLLQVFQ
+192 FAGGLLKLFQ

-247 TVQVSE
+247 TVQ
-253 APKETAQPESSA
+253 ATQ
-265 QPEETAQPEA
+265 QPEA
-275 TDQPQEGRAPI
+275 TDTPEATDAPEESQAPI
-286 PALDFTLTDQYGNTH
+286 PALDFTLTDQFGNTH

-324 SEMPDLQEIYQDY
+324 SEMPDLQAVYEDY
-337 GRNQKDLVVLGVA
+337 GNNEKDLVVLGVA
-350 APNLGR
+350 APNLGQ
-356 EGSVEDITAFLEEN
+356 EGSAEDISAFLEEN

-375 TLMNTDASLFYSYG
+375 TLMNEDASLFYSYG

-401 NGNVYGYVS
+401 NGNVYGYIM
-410 GALSRENF
+410 GAQSREVF
-418 ENIIQQTME
+418 DDIIQQTMD
-427 GSQSKGSP
+427 GANS

>member
-1 MPGFDLSVSVSLV
+1 MSGFDLSVSVSLV

-69 AAFFLLAMGFT
+69 AAFFLLALGMT

-181 GFVLPFLAVSL
+181 GFVLPFLAVAL
-192 FAGVLLQVFQ
+192 FAGGLLKLFQ

-219 VVIGLLMVTGWMDTL
+219 VVIGLLMVTGWMDSL

-247 TVQVSE
+247 TVQATE
-253 APKETAQPESSA
+253 
-265 QPEETAQPEA
+265 QPEA
-275 TDQPQEGRAPI
+275 TDTPEATDAPEESQAPI
-286 PALDFTLTDQYGNTH
+286 PALDFTLTDQFGNTH

-324 SEMPDLQEIYQDY
+324 SEMPDLQAVYEDY
-337 GRNQKDLVVLGVA
+337 GNNEKDLVVLGVA
-350 APNLGR
+350 APNLGQ
-356 EGSVEDITAFLEEN
+356 EGSTEDITAFLEEN

-375 TLMNTDASLFYSYG
+375 TLMNEDASLFYSYG

-401 NGNVYGYVS
+401 NGNVYGYIM
-410 GALSRENF
+410 GAQSREVF
-418 ENIIQQTME
+418 DDIIQQTMD
-427 GSQSKGSP
+427 GANS

>member
-1 MPGFDLSVSVSLV
+1 MSGFNLSVSVSLV

-69 AAFFLLAMGFT
+69 AAFFLLALGMT

-181 GFVLPFLAVSL
+181 GFVLPFLAVAL
-192 FAGVLLQVFQ
+192 FAGGLLKLFQ

-234 SGSLAGSDPQATP
+234 SGSLAGSDPQPTP
-247 TVQVSE
+247 TVQ
-253 APKETAQPESSA
+253 ATAQPEV
-265 QPEETAQPEA
+265 TDTPEA
-275 TDQPQEGRAPI
+275 TDAPEESQAPI
-286 PALDFTLTDQYGNTH
+286 PALDFTLTDQFGNTH

-314 FWATWCGPCR
+314 FWGTWCGPCR
-324 SEMPDLQEIYQDY
+324 SEMPDLQAVYEDY
-337 GRNQKDLVVLGVA
+337 GNNEKDLVVLGVA
-350 APNLGR
+350 APNLGQ
-356 EGSVEDITAFLEEN
+356 EGSAEDITAFLEEN

-375 TLMNTDASLFYSYG
+375 TLMNEDASLFYSYG

-401 NGNVYGYVS
+401 NGNVYGYIM
-410 GALSRENF
+410 GAQSREVF
-418 ENIIQQTME
+418 DNIIQQTMD
-427 GSQSKGSP
+427 GAG

>member
-1 MPGFDLSVSVSLV
+1 MSGFDLSVSVSLV

-43 MGDAQG
+43 MGDTQG
-49 AQTSRVK
+49 APTSRVK

-69 AAFFLLAMGFT
+69 AAFFLLALGMT

-181 GFVLPFLAVSL
+181 GFVLPFLAVAL
-192 FAGVLLQVFQ
+192 FAGGLLKLFQ

-219 VVIGLLMVTGWMDTL
+219 VVIGLLMVTGWMDSL

-247 TVQVSE
+247 TVQVTE
-253 APKETAQPESSA
+253 
-265 QPEETAQPEA
+265 QPEA
-275 TDQPQEGRAPI
+275 TDTPEATDAPEESQAPI
-286 PALDFTLTDQYGNTH
+286 PALDFTLTDQFGNTH

-324 SEMPDLQEIYQDY
+324 SEMPDLQAVYEDY
-337 GRNQKDLVVLGVA
+337 GNNEKDLVVLGVA
-350 APNLGR
+350 APNLGQ
-356 EGSVEDITAFLEEN
+356 EGSAEDITAFLEEN

-375 TLMNTDASLFYSYG
+375 TLMNEDASLFYSYG

-401 NGNVYGYVS
+401 NGNVYGYIM
-410 GALSRENF
+410 GAQSREVF
-418 ENIIQQTME
+418 DDIIQQTMD
-427 GSQSKGSP
+427 GANS

>member
-1 MPGFDLSVSVSLV
+1 MSGFDLSVSVSLV

-69 AAFFLLAMGFT
+69 AAFFLLALGMT

-181 GFVLPFLAVSL
+181 GFVLPFLAVAL
-192 FAGVLLQVFQ
+192 FAGGLLKLFQ

-247 TVQVSE
+247 TVQV
-253 APKETAQPESSA
+253 TQ
-265 QPEETAQPEA
+265 QPEA
-275 TDQPQEGRAPI
+275 TDTPEATDAPEESQAPI
-286 PALDFTLTDQYGNTH
+286 PALDFTLTDQFGNTH

-324 SEMPDLQEIYQDY
+324 SEMPDLQAVYEDY
-337 GRNQKDLVVLGVA
+337 GKNEKDLVVLGVA
-350 APNLGR
+350 APNLGQ
-356 EGSVEDITAFLEEN
+356 EGSAEDISAFLEEN

-375 TLMNTDASLFYSYG
+375 TLMNEDASLFYSYG

-401 NGNVYGYVS
+401 NGNVYGYIM
-410 GALSRENF
+410 GAQSREVF
-418 ENIIQQTME
+418 DNIIQQTMD
-427 GSQSKGSP
+427 GANS

>member
-1 MPGFDLSVSVSLV
+1 MSGFDLSVSVSLV

-69 AAFFLLAMGFT
+69 AAFFLLALGMT

-181 GFVLPFLAVSL
+181 GFVLPFLAVAL
-192 FAGVLLQVFQ
+192 FAGGLLKLFQ

-247 TVQVSE
+247 TVQV
-253 APKETAQPESSA
+253 TQQPEV
-265 QPEETAQPEA
+265 TDTPEA
-275 TDQPQEGRAPI
+275 TDAPEESQAPI
-286 PALDFTLTDQYGNTH
+286 PALDFALTDQFGNTH

-324 SEMPDLQEIYQDY
+324 SEMPDLQAVYEDY
-337 GRNQKDLVVLGVA
+337 GKNEKDLVVLGVA
-350 APNLGR
+350 APNLGQ
-356 EGSVEDITAFLEEN
+356 EGSAEDITAFLEEN

-375 TLMNTDASLFYSYG
+375 TLMNEDASLFYSYG

-401 NGNVYGYVS
+401 NGNVYGYIM
-410 GALSRENF
+410 GAQSREVF
-418 ENIIQQTME
+418 DDIIQQTMD
-427 GSQSKGSP
+427 GANS